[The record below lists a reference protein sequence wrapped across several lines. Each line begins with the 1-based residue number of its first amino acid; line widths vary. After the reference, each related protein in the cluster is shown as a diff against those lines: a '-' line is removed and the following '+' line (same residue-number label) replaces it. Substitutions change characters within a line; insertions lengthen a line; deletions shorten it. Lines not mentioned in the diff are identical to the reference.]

1 MSRQGPF
8 DQLKTLLT
16 GITPGN
22 TPIDLTIGSP
32 QHAPPAFVAEVIA
45 KNAAG
50 FMGYPPIDGTKNF
63 QRATHDWVDRRY
75 GLNGWMRE
83 AGGILPLN
91 GSREGLFC
99 SGVTARDITGKSNPA
114 MLFANPFYSTY
125 PAAAHGFAAEEVPLN
140 ARPGSVLP
148 DWSDVPQD
156 TLDRAISYT
165 LASPAN
171 PDGLV
176 LSMAD
181 WHELFDKAE
190 KHNFMIFADECYS
203 EIYRETHGP
212 PVGALEAAKERPEMI
227 ERIFAFNS
235 LSKRSNLA
243 GMRVGTVMGS
253 KANIKAM
260 RDYRNTV
267 APQVASPLQEA
278 AAAVYDDEAH
288 VIENRRLYDEKYEA
302 AAEALD
308 PVFADHTPPGGFFL
322 YLPVGGDETEAAKM
336 LWSETGVK
344 AVPGSYLALTPKGGS
359 NPGRGYL
366 RFALVA
372 DAAVTR
378 EALGRV
384 RDVFAERAGHGRV
397 AFENV
402 GGGA

>member
-1 MSRQGPF
+1 
-8 DQLKTLLT
+8 
-16 GITPGN
+16 
-22 TPIDLTIGSP
+22 
-32 QHAPPAFVAEVIA
+32 
-45 KNAAG
+45 
-50 FMGYPPIDGTKNF
+50 
-63 QRATHDWVDRRY
+63 
-75 GLNGWMRE
+75 
-83 AGGILPLN
+83 
-91 GSREGLFC
+91 
-99 SGVTARDITGKSNPA
+99 
-114 MLFANPFYSTY
+114 ML
-125 PAAAHGFAAEEVPLN
+125 
-140 ARPGSVLP
+140 
-148 DWSDVPQD
+148 
-156 TLDRAISYT
+156 
-165 LASPAN
+165 
-171 PDGLV
+171 
-176 LSMAD
+176 
-181 WHELFDKAE
+181 
-190 KHNFMIFADECYS
+190 
-203 EIYRETHGP
+203 
-212 PVGALEAAKERPEMI
+212 

-302 AAEALD
+302 AAEALA

-359 NPGRGYL
+359 NPGRGFL

-384 RDVFAERAGHGRV
+384 RDVFAEGAGHGRV